1 MNKKKNII
9 VQQKVKEIG
18 KCGKRNDMKSK
29 WFQLRL
35 SFIQDFMAIR
45 TGMCFA
51 LIQLSHRY

>member
-9 VQQKVKEIG
+9 VQQKVKKIG
-18 KCGKRNDMKSK
+18 KYGKRNDMKSK

-51 LIQLSHRY
+51 LI